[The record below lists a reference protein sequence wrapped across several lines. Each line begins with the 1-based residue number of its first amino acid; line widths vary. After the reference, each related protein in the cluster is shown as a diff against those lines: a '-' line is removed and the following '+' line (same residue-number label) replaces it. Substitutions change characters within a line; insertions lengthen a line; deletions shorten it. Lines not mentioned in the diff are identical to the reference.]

1 MSKFTIEHESSHNP
15 KEAYEKIK
23 KFLSNDVDLK
33 KFDAKLQ
40 SQFDDGSLSGSIKGS
55 QFKADV
61 AVLAVGTGS
70 KVQVTVDLPMLFM
83 AFKGKIQD
91 TLSKKLTK
99 YLA

>member
-1 MSKFTIEHESSHNP
+1 MSKFTLEHESSHSP
-15 KEAYEKIK
+15 KEAYDKIK
-23 KFLSNDVDLK
+23 NFLGNDADLK

-40 SQFDDGSLSGSIKGS
+40 SQFNDGSLSGTIKGS

-61 AVLAVGTGS
+61 AVLPAGTGS
-70 KVQVTVDLPMLFM
+70 KVQITVDLPMLLM
-83 AFKGKIQD
+83 AFKGKVQE

>member
-15 KEAYEKIK
+15 KEAYDKIK
-23 KFLSNDVDLK
+23 NFLSNDADLK
-33 KFDAKLQ
+33 KFDAGLQ
-40 SQFDDGSLSGSIKGS
+40 SNFNDGAMTGSIKGS

-61 AVLAVGTGS
+61 AVVPAGTGS

-83 AFKGKIQD
+83 AFKGKIQE
-91 TLSKKLTK
+91 TMTKKLTK

>member
-23 KFLSNDVDLK
+23 KFLSNDEDLK

-40 SQFDDGSLSGSIKGS
+40 SQFDDGSMTGSIKGS

-61 AVLAVGTGS
+61 AVVPAGAGS
-70 KVQVTVDLPMLFM
+70 KVQVTIDLPMLLM
-83 AFKGKIQD
+83 AFKGKIQE
-91 TLSKKLTK
+91 TMSKKLTK
-99 YLA
+99 YLT